1 MLEETAVS
9 EPKVVKCMPSLT
21 LMKVIKGEA
30 KRRDHHSQECECG
43 KWKVKKKITQF
54 HDEEKE

>member
-1 MLEETAVS
+1 
-9 EPKVVKCMPSLT
+9 MPSLT